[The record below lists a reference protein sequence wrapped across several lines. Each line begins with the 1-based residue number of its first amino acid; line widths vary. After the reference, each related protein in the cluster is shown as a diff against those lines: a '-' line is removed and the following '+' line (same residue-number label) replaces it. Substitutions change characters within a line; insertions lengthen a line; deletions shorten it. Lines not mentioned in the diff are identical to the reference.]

1 MKKQAILISIIS
13 ILIIVGCEKKVEEN
27 SFSFAFIT
35 DAHLAPNLGSIREW
49 ELVAPRESLVQTPF
63 VGYQRVL
70 DEIKGRSVDFIITG
84 GDDVELLT
92 YELPPINGIHPVTED
107 FNALDECV
115 KEMTEIEKSIGLP
128 FYHTIGNHQ
137 SFEYPPAKPDHP
149 LYGQGWFNKYWG
161 DDGRAYYSF
170 DMNGWHFIIL
180 STHDKKKINNR
191 AWLGI
196 SDEQVKWLKDNLNK
210 TGRKTPV
217 VLVAHVP
224 FDRESI
230 QDDFDKIGK
239 VLKDYNVKLGLC
251 GHAHGYREFIWNGIP
266 CVVGSSL
273 SGSVWSVVRNVNDAT
288 YLNNADQGYLI
299 LSVSGDEIEWK
310 HYPFTYNI
318 EKYFYEKTGKRPGAV
333 SKYWYSRNETKAN

>member
-196 SDEQVKWLKDNLNK
+196 SDEQVKWLKDDLNK

-239 VLKDYNVKLGLC
+239 VLKDYNVKLGL
-251 GHAHGYREFIWNGIP
+251 
-266 CVVGSSL
+266 
-273 SGSVWSVVRNVNDAT
+273 
-288 YLNNADQGYLI
+288 
-299 LSVSGDEIEWK
+299 
-310 HYPFTYNI
+310 
-318 EKYFYEKTGKRPGAV
+318 
-333 SKYWYSRNETKAN
+333 

>member
-1 MKKQAILISIIS
+1 
-13 ILIIVGCEKKVEEN
+13 
-27 SFSFAFIT
+27 
-35 DAHLAPNLGSIREW
+35 
-49 ELVAPRESLVQTPF
+49 
-63 VGYQRVL
+63 
-70 DEIKGRSVDFIITG
+70 
-84 GDDVELLT
+84 
-92 YELPPINGIHPVTED
+92 
-107 FNALDECV
+107 
-115 KEMTEIEKSIGLP
+115 
-128 FYHTIGNHQ
+128 
-137 SFEYPPAKPDHP
+137 
-149 LYGQGWFNKYWG
+149 
-161 DDGRAYYSF
+161 
-170 DMNGWHFIIL
+170 
-180 STHDKKKINNR
+180 
-191 AWLGI
+191 
-196 SDEQVKWLKDNLNK
+196 
-210 TGRKTPV
+210 
-217 VLVAHVP
+217 LVAHVP